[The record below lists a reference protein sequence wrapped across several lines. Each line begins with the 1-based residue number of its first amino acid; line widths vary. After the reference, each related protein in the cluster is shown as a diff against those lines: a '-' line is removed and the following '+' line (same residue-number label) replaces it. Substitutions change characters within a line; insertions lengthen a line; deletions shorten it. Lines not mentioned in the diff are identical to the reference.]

1 MRGSMCG
8 NSKVPI
14 GTPSRPGMT
23 KTRTRR
29 HWMARQ
35 IRCSVCSC
43 DTTEQMIASEAAAV
57 GGIA

>member
-1 MRGSMCG
+1 MCG
-8 NSKVPI
+8 NSQVPI
-14 GTPSRPGMT
+14 GTPSTPGMT
-23 KTRTRR
+23 KIRTRR

-35 IRCSVCSC
+35 IRCSVCNC